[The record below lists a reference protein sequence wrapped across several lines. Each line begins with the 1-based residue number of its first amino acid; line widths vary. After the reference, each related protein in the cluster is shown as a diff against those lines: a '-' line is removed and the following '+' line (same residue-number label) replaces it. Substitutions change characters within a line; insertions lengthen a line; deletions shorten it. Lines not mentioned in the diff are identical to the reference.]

1 MTTQEMKIS
10 TARIGVLIGKSGS
23 TKREIEEKI
32 GISLR
37 IDSEE
42 GLVTIEGEDPV
53 NVMTATN
60 VISAINR
67 GFSPERA
74 FRLLDDEDMMLDIL
88 DLADLSGSS
97 QRARAAPGPDHRKSR
112 DIPRPD
118 RGYDRHGDLG
128 PGQDRCDHRSSRS
141 CRDRTKSNRDADP
154 GRASRTCLRFPRSEE
169 KGSQTGD
176 AGVLF
181 VILPGRAGSV
191 HGHNNTRSMESAVE
205 MKGYTWR

>member
-67 GFSPERA
+67 GFSPDRA
-74 FRLLDDEDMMLDIL
+74 FRLFDDEDMMLDIL
-88 DLADLSGSS
+88 VFFFQAEDGI
-97 QRARAAPGPDHRKSR
+97 R
-112 DIPRPD
+112 D
-118 RGYDRHGDLG
+118 
-128 PGQDRCDHRSSRS
+128 
-141 CRDRTKSNRDADP
+141 
-154 GRASRTCLRFPRSEE
+154 
-169 KGSQTGD
+169 
-176 AGVLF
+176 
-181 VILPGRAGSV
+181 
-191 HGHNNTRSMESAVE
+191 
-205 MKGYTWR
+205 

>member
-97 QRARAAPGPDHRKSR
+97 RQLERLRGRIIGKAGTSRAQIEDMTGTEISVQGKTVAIIGLPDHVEIARKA
-112 DIPRPD
+112 IEMLIQGVPHEHVYAFLD
-118 RGYDRHGDLG
+118 RKKKEAKR
-128 PGQDRCDHRSSRS
+128 
-141 CRDRTKSNRDADP
+141 
-154 GRASRTCLRFPRSEE
+154 
-169 KGSQTGD
+169 
-176 AGVLF
+176 
-181 VILPGRAGSV
+181 
-191 HGHNNTRSMESAVE
+191 E
-205 MKGYTWR
+205 MLEYYS